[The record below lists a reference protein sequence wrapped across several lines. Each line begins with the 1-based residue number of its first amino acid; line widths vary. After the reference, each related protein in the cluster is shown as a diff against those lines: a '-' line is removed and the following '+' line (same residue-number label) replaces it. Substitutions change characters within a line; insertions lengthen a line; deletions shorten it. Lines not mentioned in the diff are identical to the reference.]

1 MATVQPT
8 PGRGLEVYV
17 ASPLGFDVAGR
28 YYLREL
34 LLPHLRSTGIVPLDP
49 WDDPEDRIGAALG
62 LTDAS
67 QRRPALIEANRVTG
81 LRNDQLIRRSSGVLA
96 MLDGSDVDSGT
107 AAEIG
112 FASALGRPI
121 VGVRTDWRQSGD
133 NEGTVVN
140 LQIEWFIASSGGR
153 ITDSLE
159 SGTAALAAIMAA
171 RLEDPSLD
179 IR

>member
-1 MATVQPT
+1 MATSHPV
-8 PGRGLEVYV
+8 PGRGPEVYV

-28 YYLREL
+28 YYLREV
-34 LLPHLRSTGIVPLDP
+34 LLPHLRSTGMVPLDP
-49 WDDPEDRIGAALG
+49 WDDPEDHIGAALG
-62 LTDAS
+62 LTDAGERH
-67 QRRPALIEANRVTG
+67 QALIEANRRIG
-81 LRNDQLIRRSSGVLA
+81 LRNDQLIRRCSGVLA
-96 MLDGSDVDSGT
+96 MLDGTDIDSGT

-133 NEGTVVN
+133 NEGAVIN

-159 SGTAALAAIMAA
+159 AGTVALAAILAA
-171 RLEDPSLD
+171 GSEDPSPD